1 MSDPSKPANQRDFR
15 CNHCNGKI
23 MIPWDL
29 PPTTGPCPHCG
40 GIITSPALPSTLPPA
55 PTLPMPVAG
64 AVEPPVRP
72 APLPV
77 SMPSPVPVAPPATI
91 PLPVTSSPVENQT
104 SPVSHIPAPRSTPQP
119 VPVEAP
125 PATTVRSEP
134 ARQRAQPAISE
145 EPPAVPLRAQGA
157 LVPPQETKGAPT
169 GEKKIGS
176 ENSTPNKMSILVP
189 LITILLLLVA
199 IGAVIFYLV
208 LKAQSKTLTPAPS
221 IKPQVHA
228 PSPKSNAQPQSP
240 VTEAQYL
247 RIGWQKDASETLQK
261 FMSAQTAVEK
271 LPFIING
278 DQLAQKVDAF
288 YGGTRIND
296 SDTPAETFSAF
307 ELSDEDKKRGIF
319 MMSYDQPP
327 QFAMKEFFR
336 PLAPLEVQYGLREA
350 DLLLSTVALVE
361 NFAMEPLRVH
371 AFFKRTPSG
380 MKLDWETFVQTKYRT
395 FETFVGLPEPGLKS
409 VFRVL
414 ILEDVP
420 EQGHGEQGTRTYR
433 LIDPANKS
441 DTQRVDVKVDS
452 DIGRTLSP
460 LNWRG
465 TQETRPNTKT
475 ATVELAW
482 TGSANNP
489 QLELSRFI
497 CWEFLGLGG
506 ESTAATVAPK

>member
-1 MSDPSKPANQRDFR
+1 
-15 CNHCNGKI
+15 
-23 MIPWDL
+23 
-29 PPTTGPCPHCG
+29 
-40 GIITSPALPSTLPPA
+40 
-55 PTLPMPVAG
+55 
-64 AVEPPVRP
+64 
-72 APLPV
+72 
-77 SMPSPVPVAPPATI
+77 
-91 PLPVTSSPVENQT
+91 
-104 SPVSHIPAPRSTPQP
+104 
-119 VPVEAP
+119 
-125 PATTVRSEP
+125 
-134 ARQRAQPAISE
+134 
-145 EPPAVPLRAQGA
+145 
-157 LVPPQETKGAPT
+157 
-169 GEKKIGS
+169 
-176 ENSTPNKMSILVP
+176 MSILVP

-199 IGAVIFYLV
+199 IGAAIFYLV
-208 LKAQSKTLTPAPS
+208 LKEQSKQPIPTPS
-221 IKPQVHA
+221 IKVQA
-228 PSPKSNAQPQSP
+228 QSPKSSAQPQSP

-296 SDTPAETFSAF
+296 SDTPTEAFSAF

-395 FETFVGLPEPGLKS
+395 FETFVGLPEPGLKG

-420 EQGHGEQGTRTYR
+420 EQGHGEKGTRTYR

-452 DIGRTLSP
+452 DVGRTLSP

-506 ESTAATVAPK
+506 ESTATAVAPK

>member
-1 MSDPSKPANQRDFR
+1 MSDPSKPVNQRDFR

-40 GIITSPALPSTLPPA
+40 GIITSPALQSTLPPA
-55 PTLPMPVAG
+55 PASPMPVA
-64 AVEPPVRP
+64 AATEPPGRP

-77 SMPSPVPVAPPATI
+77 SMPAPVPVAPPAII
-91 PLPVTSSPVENQT
+91 PLPVETQT
-104 SPVSHIPAPRSTPQP
+104 PPVSHIPAPRSTPLPVPAEAPVAQP
-119 VPVEAP
+119 VSPDSISQK
-125 PATTVRSEP
+125 TRS
-134 ARQRAQPAISE
+134 AISD
-145 EPPAVPLRAQGA
+145 EPPAIPLRAQGA
-157 LVPPQETKGAPT
+157 LVPPQEAEAAPIA
-169 GEKKIGS
+169 EKSVGS
-176 ENSTPNKMSILVP
+176 ESSPPNKMSILIP

-208 LKAQSKTLTPAPS
+208 LKTQNEAPTPAPN
-221 IKPQVHA
+221 IL
-228 PSPKSNAQPQSP
+228 PKGQAQPQKADAQAPSP

-247 RIGWQKDASETLQK
+247 RIGWQKDASDTLQR
-261 FMSAQTAVEK
+261 FIAAQTADQK

-278 DQLAQKVDAF
+278 EQLAQKVDAF

-296 SDTPAETFSAF
+296 SDTPAETFSAV
-307 ELSDEDKKRGIF
+307 ELSDEDKKRGLF
-319 MMSYDQPP
+319 LMTYDQDA
-327 QFAMKEFFR
+327 QFALKEFFR
-336 PLAPLEVQYGLREA
+336 PLAPLEVQYGLWEP
-350 DLLLSTVALVE
+350 DLLLSTVAMVE

-371 AFFKRTPSG
+371 AFFRRTPSG

-395 FETFVGLPEPGLKS
+395 FETFVGLPEPGLKG

-420 EQGHGEQGTRTYR
+420 EQGHGEKDTRTYR
-433 LIDPANKS
+433 LIDPANKG

-452 DIGRTLSP
+452 DIGRILSP

-506 ESTAATVAPK
+506 ETTATAVAPK